1 MDQNYKS
8 EEHRKRIEALYKEI
22 DEARAKH
29 TAELNEWIEN
39 KKRER
44 RAEKEQRARFQLN
57 DSSAR

>member
-8 EEHRKRIEALYKEI
+8 EKHRKRIEELYKEM
-22 DEARAKH
+22 DEARTKH

-44 RAEKEQRARFQLN
+44 RAEKE
-57 DSSAR
+57 